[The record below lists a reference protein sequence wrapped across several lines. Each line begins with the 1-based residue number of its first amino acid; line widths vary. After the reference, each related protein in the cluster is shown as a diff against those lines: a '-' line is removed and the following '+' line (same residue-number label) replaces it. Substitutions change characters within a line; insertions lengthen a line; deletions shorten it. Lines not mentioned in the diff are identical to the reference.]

1 MMLGARTAA
10 WAKIGGGVP
19 TARDYVQDGLVA
31 MWDGFENAG
40 YGTHDD
46 TATTWKDLIGNI
58 DATAINSPI
67 FLYKYTDTSN
77 GYWSL
82 PSSVREIV
90 EAQSLTAEV
99 VFRTSDK
106 FTSNFNQ
113 GIVGM
118 GSGRSLW
125 LFFGNPPSSAWAT
138 LVWQVRESP
147 PIRAWYSSGP
157 FSGTHSSSLVVDNSV
172 CNAYLDSTLC
182 TITPDISAGS
192 STSTSDFF
200 IGMIPKHSNFYG
212 KIYCVR
218 IYSRAMTAAEITHN
232 YEIDKARFNL
242 PD

>member
-1 MMLGARTAA
+1 MTLGARTGA
-10 WAKIGGGVP
+10 WSKSGGWVNP
-19 TARDYVQDGLVA
+19 YVTDDLVA
-31 MWDGFENAG
+31 MWDGEWNAG
-40 YGTHDD
+40 GGTHDD

-99 VFRTSDK
+99 VFSASGK
-106 FTSNFNQ
+106 FTSNLNQ

-125 LFFGNPPSSAWAT
+125 LFFENPPSSASAS
-138 LVWQVRESP
+138 LSWQFRGSP
-147 PIRAWYSSGP
+147 AIRAWYSSGP
-157 FSGTHSSSLVVDNSV
+157 FYTGTHSSSLVVDNSV

-182 TITPDISAGS
+182 TISPDISAGS
-192 STSTSDFF
+192 TTSTSDFF
-200 IGMIPKHSNFYG
+200 IGMIPNYSNFYG

-218 IYSRAMTAAEITHN
+218 IYSRALTAAEIAHN
-232 YEIDKARFNL
+232 YTIDKARFNL
-242 PD
+242 P

>member
-1 MMLGARTAA
+1 MMLGARTGA
-10 WAKIGGGVP
+10 WSKSGGWVNP
-19 TARDYVQDGLVA
+19 YVTDGLVA
-31 MWDGFENAG
+31 MWDGEWNAG
-40 YGTHDD
+40 GGTHDD

-99 VFRTSDK
+99 VFRASDK
-106 FTSNFNQ
+106 STYNQ

-125 LFFGNPPSSAWAT
+125 LFFGIPPSSASVT
-138 LVWQVRESP
+138 LSWQVRGST
-147 PIRAWYSSGP
+147 IRVLYGGGP
-157 FSGTHSSSLVVDNSV
+157 FYTDTHSSSLVVDNSV

-182 TITPDISAGS
+182 TISPDISAGS
-192 STSTSDFF
+192 ITSTSDFF
-200 IGMIPKHSNFYG
+200 IGMITGYSNFYG

-218 IYSRAMTAAEITHN
+218 IYSRALTAAEIAHN
-232 YEIDKARFNL
+232 YTIDKLRFNL
-242 PD
+242 P